1 MNFPFVPPASNAATL
16 RWKNWIAIHFL
27 ITGVAVLTLSGFS
40 SVMGIWVL
48 EDYGLTLS
56 APGWELMRGAK
67 VVGEILSGLGLVLFI
82 ISIWTGKPRTKPG
95 LWLSCLLAL
104 WLAVTVPGP
113 GFEPVIDAGLPV
125 PVWCALT
132 SLAILVF
139 TLRVATGSRQALSV
153 AIGTAAVLGALSAEN
168 LAPVLL
174 GILFILLG
182 RTRSAL
188 LAREELLFTLANPDR
203 ETLTG
208 FVLQGVGYG
217 IVVLGAA
224 AWYSYSAYSNEH
236 FSVSLLIQGIVIF
249 LIGAVLL
256 LIRPGKKSEAK

>member
-56 APGWELMRGAK
+56 APGWELERGAK
-67 VVGEILSGLGLVLFI
+67 WWGRFCRDSASSFSLLVSGRENHGQSLDSGSHAFSRFGSRSRFPGRGLS
-82 ISIWTGKPRTKPG
+82 
-95 LWLSCLLAL
+95 
-104 WLAVTVPGP
+104 
-113 GFEPVIDAGLPV
+113 PVIDAGLPV

>member
-1 MNFPFVPPASNAATL
+1 M
-16 RWKNWIAIHFL
+16 
-27 ITGVAVLTLSGFS
+27 
-40 SVMGIWVL
+40 
-48 EDYGLTLS
+48 
-56 APGWELMRGAK
+56 
-67 VVGEILSGLGLVLFI
+67 
-82 ISIWTGKPRTKPG
+82 
-95 LWLSCLLAL
+95 
-104 WLAVTVPGP
+104 PGP
-113 GFEPVIDAGLPV
+113 RFEPVIDAGLPV
-125 PVWCALT
+125 PVWCGLM

-139 TLRVATGSRQALSV
+139 TLRVATGSRQALPV
-153 AIGTAAVLGALSAEN
+153 AICTAVVLGALTAEN

-188 LAREELLFTLANPDR
+188 LAREELLFTLASPDR

-256 LIRPGKKSEAK
+256 FIRPEKKPDAK

>member
-1 MNFPFVPPASNAATL
+1 MKKRLKRSDG
-16 RWKNWIAIHFL
+16 R
-27 ITGVAVLTLSGFS
+27 S
-40 SVMGIWVL
+40 
-48 EDYGLTLS
+48 
-56 APGWELMRGAK
+56 MRGFRSPF
-67 VVGEILSGLGLVLFI
+67 G
-82 ISIWTGKPRTKPG
+82 
-95 LWLSCLLAL
+95 AL
-104 WLAVTVPGP
+104 
-113 GFEPVIDAGLPV
+113 
-125 PVWCALT
+125 LT

-256 LIRPGKKSEAK
+256 LIRPGKKSEANKRLIPRVAEPALSAETSADYFVFFALAFTSFSY